1 MAESAQHVH
10 EGAPI
15 GCAAE
20 VPVLVRFLHRLGLFG
35 AIALYFFVSFV
46 AARGLLGSW
55 GLPARVLV
63 PALVATALM
72 SVFVVWLAPVLALP
86 EIWYLH
92 VRPERRARR
101 GLCPGCG
108 HPRTAAAST
117 DRCPECGGTPT
128 VPEPWQCT
136 WPTIRTFIAMLV
148 AALVVGVGAGA
159 AWCLADE
166 SRFEREASGRVQF
179 ERSRAW
185 PADFARLRY
194 EADEGFTSS
203 AFLGSEPIEGWRPRQ
218 RR

>member
-1 MAESAQHVH
+1 MADSAQQSP
-10 EGAPI
+10 EAEAI

-20 VPVLVRFLHRLGLFG
+20 VPAPVRFLHRLALFV

-46 AARGLLGSW
+46 AARGLLGGW
-55 GLPARVLV
+55 GLPARVLL
-63 PALVATALM
+63 PSLVATALM

-108 HPRTAAAST
+108 HPRAAAT
-117 DRCPECGGTPT
+117 APGRCPECGGTPT

-148 AALVVGVGAGA
+148 AALVVGVAAGA
-159 AWCLADE
+159 AWSVADE

-179 ERSRAW
+179 ERARAW

-194 EADEGFTSS
+194 EAEGGFTSS
-203 AFLGSEPIEGWRPRQ
+203 TFLGSEPIEGWRPRQ